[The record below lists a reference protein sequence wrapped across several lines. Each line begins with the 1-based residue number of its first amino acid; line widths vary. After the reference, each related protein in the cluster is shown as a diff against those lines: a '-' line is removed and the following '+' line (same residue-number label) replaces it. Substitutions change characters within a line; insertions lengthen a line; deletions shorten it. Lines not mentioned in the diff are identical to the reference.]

1 MATAPRSDIASHPDI
16 VAMRERHEIAEGA
29 ATTSK
34 AQAVETIALITGLYF
49 AASPWITGFN
59 GLSTLAVNNLIVG
72 IAYALLMSGGFGRA
86 YDRVHSM
93 AWAACALSVWMIISP
108 WVVAGHVNT
117 TKTIINNVVVG
128 GIGLLLALAA
138 AAFGRP
144 TDRASAHRMSAPHTG
159 GRG

>member
-1 MATAPRSDIASHPDI
+1 MATHPDI
-16 VAMRERHEIAEGA
+16 IAMRERHEVAEGA
-29 ATTSK
+29 ATTPK
-34 AQAVETIALITGLYF
+34 AQVVETIALITGLYF

-93 AWAACALSVWMIISP
+93 AWAACVLSVWMIISP
-108 WVVAGHVNT
+108 CVVAGNVST
-117 TKTIINNVVVG
+117 TKTIANNVVVG
-128 GIGLLLALAA
+128 VIGLLLALAA

-144 TDRASAHRMSAPHTG
+144 ADRASSRRMAAPHAG
-159 GRG
+159 GTPYADGR